1 MMWNPYTNRYEPDFP
16 YNRQPFQQVQQVVRV
31 NGQQGAN
38 ALQLAPNSSIIVA
51 DETDGNRLF
60 LCMTDG
66 AGFKTVRPIRCQFE
80 SEEPQQD
87 KFAALDARI
96 KALEDRINVN
106 TAST

>member
-1 MMWNPYTNRYEPDFP
+1 MIWNPYTNRYEPDPP
-16 YNRQPFQQVQQVVRV
+16 YNRMPQQVQQVVRV
-31 NGQQGAN
+31 NGAQGAN

-80 SEEPQQD
+80 TEEPQTD

-106 TAST
+106 PASA

>member
-1 MMWNPYTNRYEPDFP
+1 MIWNPYTNRYEPDPP
-16 YNRQPFQQVQQVVRV
+16 YNRMPQAQQVVRV
-31 NGQQGAN
+31 NGAQGAN

-80 SEEPQQD
+80 TEEPQTD

-96 KALEDRINVN
+96 KALEDKINVN
-106 TAST
+106 PASA